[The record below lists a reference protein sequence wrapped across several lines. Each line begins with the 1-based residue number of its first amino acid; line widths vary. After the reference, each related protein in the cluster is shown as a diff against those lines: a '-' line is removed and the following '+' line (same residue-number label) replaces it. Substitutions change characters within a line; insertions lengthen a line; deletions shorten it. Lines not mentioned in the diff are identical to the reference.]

1 MRIEPTRAPGC
12 DQRMHRPDPA
22 PTTPNSQDEPRTID
36 PFVDRVREFLVA
48 ISGRLASL
56 GSRPRRL
63 DSTLADLP
71 WRIVIGSTLAALP
84 LALLALLAG
93 GWDVAM
99 AGFVAVAM
107 VALSAYLADWV
118 GGLFALTIGFLL
130 LDVFFVESRTGLAKP
145 VNQHDRVS
153 LVLFLGVSVLVV
165 WLVQRVKAE
174 GTEDRQTAIAARSA
188 ATALSVLETAAATQ
202 QRPSYTAR
210 KQIYEAIVH
219 TVVGVNRAHAG
230 ALMLSVP
237 GTDDFLPD
245 ASYGFGPDAT
255 ETLRQEGM
263 GRGIIH
269 RIGTER
275 RPLQIYD
282 LRGVVSSELQTSPVR
297 SLLGAPII
305 ATDDR
310 VLGVIVLGLLV
321 PHRFSGAEVKK
332 LDAFSS
338 QIASILETMSATGER
353 EFELQQARDEQRR
366 LERVIAAIPEAVVVV
381 APDRSVVAAN
391 AVAGSL
397 FGEGIDTSFSQQL
410 RAPDGSV
417 FDIEQLPIERAM
429 ESREPVEGVELA
441 IARANGHP
449 LPLLASAAPILDQQG
464 NVTAVVGAFRDITT
478 LKEANRIKD
487 EFVSVVS
494 HELRSPL
501 TPIRGY
507 VQLVARELA
516 REGNHDLQVQRLN
529 SIDGHVVRLARL
541 VDDLLDVSRLRAGS
555 LEIRPIETDL
565 VELCRDV
572 VQVRSVGEHE
582 TRLAFVARQE
592 SVTGLWDPDR
602 IQQVID
608 NLIGNALKYSPDAG
622 TVNVTVDRDQSNAII
637 SVIDEGPGIS
647 ETDRQNIFGAF
658 FRTSDA
664 TSSQAPGLGLG
675 LYICRELVRAH
686 DGSIEVLEA
695 PGGGAEFRVTL
706 PAPAAGEIL
715 TTPVPLEIEPRLLE
729 TAPAEGITTGD

>member
-1 MRIEPTRAPGC
+1 MQNSNSPSPGS
-12 DQRMHRPDPA
+12 
-22 PTTPNSQDEPRTID
+22 TPPPGSHSAGDL
-36 PFVDRVREFLVA
+36 VARVRAYLPVVTATLGAF
-48 ISGRLASL
+48 
-56 GSRPRRL
+56 GSRSRHL

-71 WRIVIGSTLAALP
+71 WRIVIGSMLTALP
-84 LALLALLAG
+84 LALLALVAG
-93 GWDVAM
+93 GWDVSM
-99 AGFVAVAM
+99 VAIVALAM
-107 VALSAYLADWV
+107 VALAAYLADWV
-118 GGLFALTIGFLL
+118 GGVSGLIIGFLL
-130 LDVFFVESRTGLAKP
+130 LDVLFVESRTGIAKP
-145 VNQHDRVS
+145 TSQHDRMS
-153 LVLFLGVSVLVV
+153 LVLFVLVSLLV
-165 WLVQRVKAE
+165 IWLVQRVKAE

-188 ATALSVLETAAATQ
+188 ATALSVLESVAATQ
-202 QRPSYTAR
+202 QRPSYSAR

-237 GTDDFLPD
+237 GTDEFLPD
-245 ASYGFGPDAT
+245 ASYGFGSDAA
-255 ETLRQEGM
+255 ETLRQEGS
-263 GRGIIH
+263 GRGIIR
-269 RIGTER
+269 RIGIER
-275 RPLQIYD
+275 RPLQVYD
-282 LRGVVSSELQTSPVR
+282 LRGTISSELQSGPVR

-305 ATDDR
+305 AADDR

-321 PHRFSGAEVKK
+321 PHRFTSAEVKK

-381 APDRSVVAAN
+381 APDRSIVATN
-391 AVAGSL
+391 AVAGEL
-397 FGEGIDTSFSQQL
+397 FGEDVDAEFSRRL
-410 RAPDGSV
+410 LAPDGAP
-417 FDIEQLPIERAM
+417 FETAQLPIERAM
-429 ESREPVEGVELA
+429 QSGEAVEGVELA
-441 IARANGHP
+441 IERSSGP
-449 LPLLASAAPILDQQG
+449 LRPLLASAAPILDQQG
-464 NVTAVVGAFRDITT
+464 TVTAVVGAFRDITT
-478 LKEANRIKD
+478 LKEAARIKD

-555 LEIRPIETDL
+555 LEIRPVATDL

-572 VQVRSVGEHE
+572 VQVRSVGEPE
-582 TRLAFVARQE
+582 TRIQFTPRRDSLI
-592 SVTGLWDPDR
+592 GNWDPDR

-608 NLIGNALKYSPDAG
+608 NLVGNALKYSPPTG
-622 TVNVTVDRDQSNAII
+622 SVTVAVDLVDDQAVI
-637 SVIDEGPGIS
+637 SVADQGPGIS

-686 DGSIEVLEA
+686 DGSIEVVEA
-695 PGGGAEFRVTL
+695 AGGGAEFRVAL
-706 PAPAAGEIL
+706 PAVTVAGEI
-715 TTPVPLEIEPRLLE
+715 TTPVQLEIAPMLLE
-729 TAPAEGITTGD
+729 SPAGEEITAAS

>member
-1 MRIEPTRAPGC
+1 MGSI
-12 DQRMHRPDPA
+12 
-22 PTTPNSQDEPRTID
+22 
-36 PFVDRVREFLVA
+36 
-48 ISGRLASL
+48 
-56 GSRPRRL
+56 GSRSRRL
-63 DSTLADLP
+63 NSRLADLP
-71 WRIVIGSTLAALP
+71 WRIVIGSMLAALP
-84 LALLALLAG
+84 ISLLALLAG
-93 GWDVAM
+93 GWDVSM
-99 AGFVAVAM
+99 AAIVALAM

-118 GGLFALTIGFLL
+118 GGFSALIIGFLL
-130 LDVFFVESRTGLAKP
+130 LDVFFVDARSSLVKP
-145 VNQHDRVS
+145 SNQDDRVA
-153 LVLFLGVSVLVV
+153 LVLFVLVSLLV
-165 WLVQRVKAE
+165 IWLVQRVKAE

-202 QRPSYTAR
+202 QRFSYSAR

-245 ASYGFGPDAT
+245 ASYGFGQDAQA
-255 ETLRQEGM
+255 TLRQEGS
-263 GRGIIH
+263 GRGIVR
-269 RIGTER
+269 RIGLER

-282 LRGVVSSELQTSPVR
+282 LRGTVSSELQASPVR

-305 ATDDR
+305 SSEDR

-321 PHRFSGAEVKK
+321 PHRFTTAEVKK
-332 LDAFSS
+332 LEAFSS
-338 QIASILETMSATGER
+338 QIAGILETMSATGER

-391 AVAGSL
+391 SVAGEL
-397 FGEGIDTSFSQQL
+397 FGSDIDADFSRRL
-410 RAPDGSV
+410 LAPDGSP
-417 FDIEQLPIERAM
+417 FDQEQLPIERAR
-429 ESREPVEGVELA
+429 ETREPVEGIELS
-441 IARANGHP
+441 IDRGNGHVR
-449 LPLLASAAPILDQQG
+449 PLLASAAPILDEHG
-464 NVTAVVGAFRDITT
+464 VVTAVVGAFRDITT
-478 LKEANRIKD
+478 LKEAARIKD

-541 VDDLLDVSRLRAGS
+541 VDDLLDVSRMRAGS
-555 LEIRPIETDL
+555 LEIRPIESDM
-565 VELCRDV
+565 VELSRDV
-572 VQVRSVGEHE
+572 VQVRSIGEPE
-582 TRLAFVARQE
+582 GRLAFVAKH
-592 SVTGLWDPDR
+592 STVTGKWDPDR
-602 IQQVID
+602 VQQVID
-608 NLIGNALKYSPDAG
+608 NLVGNALKYSPPEG
-622 TVNVTVDRDQSNAII
+622 TVTVTVDSVDGQAVI
-637 SVIDEGPGIS
+637 SVADQGTGIG
-647 ETDRQNIFGAF
+647 EADRQNIFGAF
-658 FRTSDA
+658 FRTTEA

-706 PAPAAGEIL
+706 PAEAASGAVI
-715 TTPVPLEIEPRLLE
+715 TPVQLEIEPALLDS
-729 TAPAEGITTGD
+729 TATAELSVGN

>member
-1 MRIEPTRAPGC
+1 MQSRNPVPTSPPPAKPRA
-12 DQRMHRPDPA
+12 
-22 PTTPNSQDEPRTID
+22 ID
-36 PFVDRVREFLVA
+36 AIVSRVRSHLTA
-48 ISGRLASL
+48 LATRLGPL
-56 GSRPRRL
+56 GNRPRRL

-71 WRIVIGSTLAALP
+71 WRIVIGSMLAALP

-99 AGFVAVAM
+99 AALLALAM
-107 VALSAYLADWV
+107 IALAAYLADWV
-118 GGLFALTIGFLL
+118 GGISSLVIGFLL
-130 LDVFFVESRTGLAKP
+130 LDVFFVDARTGFAKP
-145 VNQHDRVS
+145 TSQQERVS
-153 LVLFLGVSVLVV
+153 LVLFVLVSLLII

-174 GTEDRQTAIAARSA
+174 GTEDRQSAIAARSA

-202 QRPSYTAR
+202 QRPSYSAR

-230 ALMLSVP
+230 ALMLSIP
-237 GTDDFLPD
+237 GTDEFLPD
-245 ASYGFGPDAT
+245 ASYGFGPDAA
-255 ETLRQEGM
+255 ETLRQEGS
-263 GRGIIH
+263 GRGIVR
-269 RIGTER
+269 RIGIER

-282 LRGVVSSELQTSPVR
+282 LRGTISSELQGGPVR

-305 ATDDR
+305 SADDR

-321 PHRFSGAEVKK
+321 PHRFTTAEVKK

-391 AVAGSL
+391 AVAGEL
-397 FGEGIDTSFSQQL
+397 FGERIETDFSSHL
-410 RAPDGSV
+410 VAPDGSA
-417 FDIEQLPIERAM
+417 FETDQLPIERAM
-429 ESREPVEGVELA
+429 VTKEPVEGIELA
-441 IARANGHP
+441 IERASGLP
-449 LPLLASAAPILDQQG
+449 RPLLASAAPILDQHG

-478 LKEANRIKD
+478 LKEAARIKD

-555 LEIRPIETDL
+555 LEIRPVETDL

-572 VQVRSVGEHE
+572 VQVRSVGEME
-582 TRLAFVARQE
+582 NRIVFDARRT
-592 SVTGLWDPDR
+592 SITGTWDPDR
-602 IQQVID
+602 IQQVVD
-608 NLIGNALKYSPDAG
+608 NLVGNALKYSPPTG
-622 TVNVTVDRDQSNAII
+622 TVTVTVDANGDRGVI
-637 SVIDEGPGIS
+637 SVADQGPGIS
-647 ETDRQNIFGAF
+647 ESDRQNIFGAF
-658 FRTSDA
+658 FRTSEA

-686 DGSIEVLEA
+686 DGSIEVTEA

-706 PAPAAGEIL
+706 PATAIGDAGI
-715 TTPVPLEIEPRLLE
+715 TPVQLGIEPSLLDTSTSE
-729 TAPAEGITTGD
+729 EISAGTTS